1 MCLDYSRFFFRLTYS
16 FTMRRI
22 LDIVIMCLILSG
34 STYADHK
41 DWPHGKKWAY
51 NCAKTTDCNII
62 IENINIQ
69 PKLFIGKSVS
79 SSSNKAINI
88 ADKGKSI
95 KPKKMLGIWGQGWKS
110 SDKYNNQD
118 IFGCGKDSCLN
129 LQWNQILDSM
139 IYAPA
144 INDGNEIF
152 LNEKFKKEIT
162 GAGGD
167 SEKYFKPWRH
177 ALVISNLLQLGNFE
191 NLKQGLIDG
200 ANGKWLNELQPDT
213 FLYQSGEYID
223 FQAYGN
229 SLNWFYPTIIPLV
242 EAHIVLQ
249 KNNIYTDDE
258 FKIVHS
264 WLEKRVWVLEQGPLD
279 GLVSSAFKWNNFF
292 EPANHES
299 INKKVAYML
308 WGVADQNED
317 YFTAAINGFEDFY
330 KTMRKKNGTFKN
342 EHRKGDGANYGIQS
356 GNFVGQSM
364 IVMAI
369 ILKHQGIDVKKK
381 YPKVEKFVQ
390 WASENYKKAKELDF
404 GGGNDNLRFLS
415 NNPLKINTSGWI
427 YLWDKEFGTN
437 YTKTNNFPPET
448 KTMITYG
455 IADASLIIVN

>member
-1 MCLDYSRFFFRLTYS
+1 MKKLLG
-16 FTMRRI
+16 
-22 LDIVIMCLILSG
+22 IVVLGLLLS
-34 STYADHK
+34 TNANTDHK
-41 DWPHGKKWAY
+41 GWPHGKKWAY
-51 NCAKTTDCNII
+51 NCANTTDCNVV
-62 IENINIQ
+62 IENLDKQ
-69 PKLFIGKSVS
+69 PKLFIGKSVN
-79 SSSNKAINI
+79 SSSNKPINI

-95 KPKKMLGIWGQGWKS
+95 KPKNMVGIWGKGWKS
-110 SDKYNNQD
+110 SDKYGEEGL
-118 IFGCGKDSCLN
+118 FGCGRDSCLK
-129 LQWNQILDSM
+129 LQWNEILDSM

-152 LNEKFKKEIT
+152 LNKKFKKEIS

-167 SEKYFKPWRH
+167 SEKYFKPFRH
-177 ALVISNLLQLGNFE
+177 ALVISNLLQLGNLE
-191 NLKQGLIDG
+191 SLKKGLIEG
-200 ANGKWLNELQPDT
+200 AKGKWLNELQPDT
-213 FLYQSGEYID
+213 FLYQSDEHTD

-229 SLNWFYPTIIPLV
+229 SLNWLYPTIMPLL

-249 KNNIYTDDE
+249 QNNIYTDDE
-258 FKIVHS
+258 FKMVHS

-308 WGVADQNED
+308 WGVADQNEV

-356 GNFVGQSM
+356 GNVVGQSM

-381 YPKVEKFVQ
+381 YPKIEKFVQ

-404 GGGNDNLRFLS
+404 GGGNNDLRFLS
-415 NNPLKINTSGWI
+415 DNPLKRNTAGWI

-437 YTKTNNFPPET
+437 YAKLNNFSPAT

-455 IADASLIIVN
+455 IADASKITIE

>member
-1 MCLDYSRFFFRLTYS
+1 MKKLLS
-16 FTMRRI
+16 I
-22 LDIVIMCLILSG
+22 IVLGLLLS
-34 STYADHK
+34 TNANTDHK
-41 DWPHGKKWAY
+41 GWPHGKKWAY
-51 NCAKTTDCNII
+51 NCANTTDCNVV
-62 IENINIQ
+62 IENLDKQ
-69 PKLFIGKSVS
+69 PKLFIGKSVN
-79 SSSNKAINI
+79 SSSNKPINI

-95 KPKKMLGIWGQGWKS
+95 KPKNMVGIWGKGWKS
-110 SDKYNNQD
+110 SDKYGEEGL
-118 IFGCGKDSCLN
+118 FGCGRDSCLK
-129 LQWNQILDSM
+129 LQWNEILDSM

-167 SEKYFKPWRH
+167 SEKYFKPFRH
-177 ALVISNLLQLGNFE
+177 ALVISNLLQLGNLE
-191 NLKQGLIDG
+191 SLKKGLIEG
-200 ANGKWLNELQPDT
+200 AKGKWLNELQPDT
-213 FLYQSGEYID
+213 FLYQSDEHTD

-229 SLNWFYPTIIPLV
+229 SLNWFYPTIMPLL

-249 KNNIYTDDE
+249 QNNIYTDDE
-258 FKIVHS
+258 FKMVHS

-308 WGVADQNED
+308 WGVADQNEV

-356 GNFVGQSM
+356 GNVVGQSM

-381 YPKVEKFVQ
+381 YPKIEKFVQ

-404 GGGNDNLRFLS
+404 GGGNNDLRFLS
-415 NNPLKINTSGWI
+415 DNPLKRNTAGWI

-437 YTKTNNFPPET
+437 YAKLNNFSPAT

-455 IADASLIIVN
+455 IADASKITIE

>member
-1 MCLDYSRFFFRLTYS
+1 MKKIFIFLFF
-16 FTMRRI
+16 
-22 LDIVIMCLILSG
+22 VIFLNNVN
-34 STYADHK
+34 ADHK
-41 DWPHGKKWAY
+41 GWPHGKKWAY
-51 NCAKTTDCNII
+51 NCASTTDCNVG
-62 IENINIQ
+62 IENLDKQ
-69 PKLFIGKSVS
+69 PKLFIGKSVN
-79 SSSNKAINI
+79 SSSNKPINI
-88 ADKGKSI
+88 ADKGKAV
-95 KPKKMLGIWGQGWKS
+95 KPKNMVGIWGEGWKS
-110 SDKYNNQD
+110 SDKYGEEGL
-118 IFGCGKDSCLN
+118 FGCGKDSCLK
-129 LQWNQILDSM
+129 LQWNKILDSM

-167 SEKYFKPWRH
+167 SEKYFKPFRH
-177 ALVISNLLQLGNFE
+177 ALVISNLLQLGSLE
-191 NLKQGLIDG
+191 SLKQGLIEG
-200 ANGKWLNELQPDT
+200 AKSKWLNELQPDT
-213 FLYQSGEYID
+213 FLYQSDEHTD

-229 SLNWFYPTIIPLV
+229 SLNWFYPTIIPLL

-249 KNNIYTDDE
+249 QNNIYTDEE
-258 FKIVHS
+258 FKMVHS

-308 WGVADQNED
+308 WGVADQNEI

-356 GNFVGQSM
+356 GNVVGQSM
-364 IVMAI
+364 IVMAV

-381 YPKVEKFVQ
+381 YPKIEKFVQ

-404 GGGNDNLRFLS
+404 GGGNNDLRFLS
-415 NNPLKINTSGWI
+415 NNPLKRNTAGWI
-427 YLWDKEFGTN
+427 HLWDKEFGTN
-437 YTKTNNFPPET
+437 YAKLNNFSPAT

-455 IADASLIIVN
+455 IADASKITIE

>member
-1 MCLDYSRFFFRLTYS
+1 MKKLLG
-16 FTMRRI
+16 
-22 LDIVIMCLILSG
+22 IVVLGLLLS
-34 STYADHK
+34 TNANTDHK
-41 DWPHGKKWAY
+41 GWPHGKKWAY
-51 NCAKTTDCNII
+51 NCANTTDCNVV
-62 IENINIQ
+62 IENLDKQ
-69 PKLFIGKSVS
+69 PKLFIGKSVN
-79 SSSNKAINI
+79 SSSNKPINI

-95 KPKKMLGIWGQGWKS
+95 KPKNMVGIWGKGWKS
-110 SDKYNNQD
+110 SDKYGEEGL
-118 IFGCGKDSCLN
+118 FGCGRDSCLK
-129 LQWNQILDSM
+129 LQWNEILDSM

-167 SEKYFKPWRH
+167 SEKYFKPFRH
-177 ALVISNLLQLGNFE
+177 ALVISNLLQLGNLE
-191 NLKQGLIDG
+191 SLKKGLIEG
-200 ANGKWLNELQPDT
+200 AKGKWLNELQPDT
-213 FLYQSGEYID
+213 FLYQSDEHTD

-229 SLNWFYPTIIPLV
+229 SLNWFYPTIMPLL

-249 KNNIYTDDE
+249 QNNIYTDEE
-258 FKIVHS
+258 FKMVHS

-308 WGVADQNED
+308 WGVADQNEV

-356 GNFVGQSM
+356 GNVVGQSM

-381 YPKVEKFVQ
+381 YPKIEKFVQ
-390 WASENYKKAKELDF
+390 WASENYKKAKDLDF
-404 GGGNDNLRFLS
+404 GGGNNDLRFLS
-415 NNPLKINTSGWI
+415 DNPLKRNTAGWI

-437 YTKTNNFPPET
+437 YAKLNNFSPAT

-455 IADASLIIVN
+455 IADASKITIE

>member
-1 MCLDYSRFFFRLTYS
+1 
-16 FTMRRI
+16 
-22 LDIVIMCLILSG
+22 
-34 STYADHK
+34 
-41 DWPHGKKWAY
+41 
-51 NCAKTTDCNII
+51 
-62 IENINIQ
+62 
-69 PKLFIGKSVS
+69 
-79 SSSNKAINI
+79 
-88 ADKGKSI
+88 
-95 KPKKMLGIWGQGWKS
+95 MLGIWGQGWKS

-308 WGVADQNED
+308 WGVADQNEV

-330 KTMRKKNGTFKN
+330 KTMRKKNGTFEN

-356 GNFVGQSM
+356 GNFVGQNM
-364 IVMAI
+364 IVMAL
-369 ILKHQGIDVKKK
+369 ILEHQGMNVKKK
-381 YPKVEKFVQ
+381 YPKIAKFVQ
-390 WASENYKKAKELDF
+390 WASKNYKDVKKLDYS
-404 GGGNDNLRFLS
+404 GGNNDLRFLS
-415 NNPLKINTSGWI
+415 NDPFKKNTLGWM
-427 YLWDKEFGTN
+427 YLWDKEFGTD
-437 YTKTNNFPPET
+437 YIQLTDYPSET
-448 KTMITYG
+448 RTMITYG
-455 IADASLIIVN
+455 IFDVTDIIVP

>member
-1 MCLDYSRFFFRLTYS
+1 MKKLLG
-16 FTMRRI
+16 
-22 LDIVIMCLILSG
+22 IVVLGLLLS
-34 STYADHK
+34 TNANTDHK
-41 DWPHGKKWAY
+41 GWPHGKKWAY
-51 NCAKTTDCNII
+51 NCANTTDCNVV
-62 IENINIQ
+62 IENLDKQ
-69 PKLFIGKSVS
+69 PKLFIGKSVN
-79 SSSNKAINI
+79 SSSNKPINI

-95 KPKKMLGIWGQGWKS
+95 KPKNMVGIWGKGWKS
-110 SDKYNNQD
+110 SDKYGEEGL
-118 IFGCGKDSCLN
+118 FGCGRDSCLK
-129 LQWNQILDSM
+129 LQWNEILDSM

-167 SEKYFKPWRH
+167 SEKYFKPFRH
-177 ALVISNLLQLGNFE
+177 ALVISNLLQLGNLE
-191 NLKQGLIDG
+191 SLKKGLIEG
-200 ANGKWLNELQPDT
+200 AKGKWLNELQPDT
-213 FLYQSGEYID
+213 FLYQSDEHTD

-229 SLNWFYPTIIPLV
+229 SLNWLYPTIMPLL

-249 KNNIYTDDE
+249 QNNIYTDEE
-258 FKIVHS
+258 FKMVHS

-308 WGVADQNED
+308 WGVADHNEV

-356 GNFVGQSM
+356 GNVVGQSM

-381 YPKVEKFVQ
+381 YPKIEKFVQ

-404 GGGNDNLRFLS
+404 GGGNNDLRFLS
-415 NNPLKINTSGWI
+415 DNPLKRNTAGWI

-437 YTKTNNFPPET
+437 YAKLNNFSPAT

-455 IADASLIIVN
+455 IADASKITIE

>member
-1 MCLDYSRFFFRLTYS
+1 VKKLLG
-16 FTMRRI
+16 
-22 LDIVIMCLILSG
+22 IVVLGLLLS
-34 STYADHK
+34 TNANTDHK
-41 DWPHGKKWAY
+41 GWPHGKKWAY
-51 NCAKTTDCNII
+51 NCANTTDCNVV
-62 IENINIQ
+62 IENLDKQ
-69 PKLFIGKSVS
+69 PKLFIGKSVN
-79 SSSNKAINI
+79 SSSNKPINI

-95 KPKKMLGIWGQGWKS
+95 KPKNMVGIWGKGWKS
-110 SDKYNNQD
+110 SDKYGEEGL
-118 IFGCGKDSCLN
+118 FGCGRDSCLK
-129 LQWNQILDSM
+129 LQWNEILDSM

-167 SEKYFKPWRH
+167 SEKYFKPFRH
-177 ALVISNLLQLGNFE
+177 ALVISNLLQLGNLE
-191 NLKQGLIDG
+191 SLKKGLIEG
-200 ANGKWLNELQPDT
+200 AKGKWLNELQPDT
-213 FLYQSGEYID
+213 FLYQSDEHTD

-229 SLNWFYPTIIPLV
+229 SLNWLYPTIMPLL

-249 KNNIYTDDE
+249 QNNIYTDEE
-258 FKIVHS
+258 FKMVHS

-308 WGVADQNED
+308 WGVADQNEV

-356 GNFVGQSM
+356 GNVVGQSM

-381 YPKVEKFVQ
+381 YPKIEKFVQ

-404 GGGNDNLRFLS
+404 GGGNNDLRFLS
-415 NNPLKINTSGWI
+415 DNPLKRNTAGWI

-437 YTKTNNFPPET
+437 YAKLNNFSPAT

-455 IADASLIIVN
+455 IADASKITIE

>member
-1 MCLDYSRFFFRLTYS
+1 MKKLLG
-16 FTMRRI
+16 
-22 LDIVIMCLILSG
+22 IVVLGLLLS
-34 STYADHK
+34 TNANTDHK
-41 DWPHGKKWAY
+41 GWPHGKKWAY
-51 NCAKTTDCNII
+51 NCANTTDRNVVL
-62 IENINIQ
+62 ENLDKQ
-69 PKLFIGKSVS
+69 PKLFIGKSVN

-95 KPKKMLGIWGQGWKS
+95 KPKNMVGIWGKGWKS
-110 SDKYNNQD
+110 SDKYGEEGL
-118 IFGCGKDSCLN
+118 FGCGRDSCLK
-129 LQWNQILDSM
+129 LQWNEILDSM

-167 SEKYFKPWRH
+167 SEKYFKPFRH
-177 ALVISNLLQLGNFE
+177 ALVISNLLQLGNLE
-191 NLKQGLIDG
+191 SLKKGLIEG
-200 ANGKWLNELQPDT
+200 AKGKWLNELQPDT
-213 FLYQSGEYID
+213 FLYQSDEHTD

-229 SLNWFYPTIIPLV
+229 SLNWFYPTIMPLL

-249 KNNIYTDDE
+249 QNNIYTDEE
-258 FKIVHS
+258 FKMVHS

-308 WGVADQNED
+308 WGVADQNEV

-356 GNFVGQSM
+356 GNVVGQSM

-381 YPKVEKFVQ
+381 YPKIEKFVQ
-390 WASENYKKAKELDF
+390 WASENYKKAKDLDF
-404 GGGNDNLRFLS
+404 GGGNNDLRFLS
-415 NNPLKINTSGWI
+415 DNPLKRNTAGWI

-437 YTKTNNFPPET
+437 YAKLNNFSPAT

-455 IADASLIIVN
+455 IADASKITIE

>member
-1 MCLDYSRFFFRLTYS
+1 VKKLLG
-16 FTMRRI
+16 
-22 LDIVIMCLILSG
+22 IVVLGLLLS
-34 STYADHK
+34 TNANTDHK
-41 DWPHGKKWAY
+41 GWPHGKKWAY
-51 NCAKTTDCNII
+51 NCANTTDCNVV
-62 IENINIQ
+62 IENLDKQ
-69 PKLFIGKSVS
+69 PKLFIGKSVN
-79 SSSNKAINI
+79 SSSNKPINI

-95 KPKKMLGIWGQGWKS
+95 KPKNMVGIWGKGWKS
-110 SDKYNNQD
+110 SDKYGEEGL
-118 IFGCGKDSCLN
+118 FGCGRDSCLK
-129 LQWNQILDSM
+129 LQWNEILDSM

-167 SEKYFKPWRH
+167 SEKYFKPFRH
-177 ALVISNLLQLGNFE
+177 ALVISNLLQLGNLE
-191 NLKQGLIDG
+191 SLKKGLIEG
-200 ANGKWLNELQPDT
+200 AKGKWLNELQPDT
-213 FLYQSGEYID
+213 FLYQSDEHTD

-229 SLNWFYPTIIPLV
+229 SLNWFYPTIMPLL

-249 KNNIYTDDE
+249 QNNIYTDEE
-258 FKIVHS
+258 FKMVHS

-308 WGVADQNED
+308 WGVADQNEV

-356 GNFVGQSM
+356 GNVVGQSM

-381 YPKVEKFVQ
+381 YPKIEKFVQ

-404 GGGNDNLRFLS
+404 GGGNNDLRFLS
-415 NNPLKINTSGWI
+415 DNPLKRNTAGWI

-437 YTKTNNFPPET
+437 YAKLNNFSPAT

-455 IADASLIIVN
+455 IADASKITIE

>member
-1 MCLDYSRFFFRLTYS
+1 MKKLLG
-16 FTMRRI
+16 
-22 LDIVIMCLILSG
+22 IVVLGLLLS
-34 STYADHK
+34 TNANTDHK
-41 DWPHGKKWAY
+41 GWPHGKKWAY
-51 NCAKTTDCNII
+51 NCANTTDCNVV
-62 IENINIQ
+62 IENLDKQ
-69 PKLFIGKSVS
+69 PKLFIGKSVN
-79 SSSNKAINI
+79 SSSNKPINI

-95 KPKKMLGIWGQGWKS
+95 KPKNMVGIWGKGWKS
-110 SDKYNNQD
+110 SDKYGEEGL
-118 IFGCGKDSCLN
+118 FGCGRDSCLK
-129 LQWNQILDSM
+129 LQWNEILDSM

-152 LNEKFKKEIT
+152 LNKKFKKEIT

-167 SEKYFKPWRH
+167 SEKYFKPFRH
-177 ALVISNLLQLGNFE
+177 ALVISNLLQLGNLE
-191 NLKQGLIDG
+191 SLKKGLIEG
-200 ANGKWLNELQPDT
+200 AKGKWLNELQPDT
-213 FLYQSGEYID
+213 FLYQSDEHTD

-229 SLNWFYPTIIPLV
+229 SLNWFYPTIMPLL

-249 KNNIYTDDE
+249 QNNIYTDEE
-258 FKIVHS
+258 FKMVHS

-308 WGVADQNED
+308 WGVADQNEV

-356 GNFVGQSM
+356 GNVVGQSM

-381 YPKVEKFVQ
+381 YPKIEKFVQ

-404 GGGNDNLRFLS
+404 GGGNNDLRFLS
-415 NNPLKINTSGWI
+415 DNPLKRNTAGWI

-437 YTKTNNFPPET
+437 YAKLNNFSPAT

-455 IADASLIIVN
+455 IADASKITIE

>member
-1 MCLDYSRFFFRLTYS
+1 MKKLLG
-16 FTMRRI
+16 
-22 LDIVIMCLILSG
+22 IVVLGLLLS
-34 STYADHK
+34 TNANTDHK
-41 DWPHGKKWAY
+41 GWPHGKKWAY
-51 NCAKTTDCNII
+51 NCANTTDCNVV
-62 IENINIQ
+62 IENLDKQ
-69 PKLFIGKSVS
+69 PKLFIGKSVN
-79 SSSNKAINI
+79 SSSNKPINI
-88 ADKGKSI
+88 ADKGKSV
-95 KPKKMLGIWGQGWKS
+95 KPKNMVGIWGKGWKS
-110 SDKYNNQD
+110 SNKYGEEGL
-118 IFGCGKDSCLN
+118 FGCGRDSCLK
-129 LQWNQILDSM
+129 LQWNEILDSM

-167 SEKYFKPWRH
+167 SEKYFKPFRH
-177 ALVISNLLQLGNFE
+177 ALVISNLLQLGNLE
-191 NLKQGLIDG
+191 SLKKGLIEG
-200 ANGKWLNELQPDT
+200 AKGKWLNELQPDT
-213 FLYQSGEYID
+213 FLYQSDEHTD

-229 SLNWFYPTIIPLV
+229 SLNWFYPTIVPLL

-249 KNNIYTDDE
+249 QNNIYTDDE
-258 FKIVHS
+258 FKMVHS

-308 WGVADQNED
+308 WGVADQNEV

-356 GNFVGQSM
+356 GNVVGQSM

-381 YPKVEKFVQ
+381 YPKIEKFVQ

-404 GGGNDNLRFLS
+404 GGGNNDLRFLS
-415 NNPLKINTSGWI
+415 DNPLKRNTAGWI

-437 YTKTNNFPPET
+437 YAKLNNFSPAT

-455 IADASLIIVN
+455 IADASKITIE

>member
-1 MCLDYSRFFFRLTYS
+1 MKKLLG
-16 FTMRRI
+16 
-22 LDIVIMCLILSG
+22 IVVLGLLLS
-34 STYADHK
+34 TNANTDHK
-41 DWPHGKKWAY
+41 GWPHGKKWAY
-51 NCAKTTDCNII
+51 NCANTTDCNVV
-62 IENINIQ
+62 IENLDKQ
-69 PKLFIGKSVS
+69 PKLFIGKSVN
-79 SSSNKAINI
+79 SSSNKPINI

-95 KPKKMLGIWGQGWKS
+95 KPKNMVGIWGKGWKS
-110 SDKYNNQD
+110 SDKYGEEGL
-118 IFGCGKDSCLN
+118 FGCGRDSCLK
-129 LQWNQILDSM
+129 LQWNEILDSM

-152 LNEKFKKEIT
+152 LNKKFKKEIT

-167 SEKYFKPWRH
+167 SEKYFKPFRH
-177 ALVISNLLQLGNFE
+177 ALVISNLLQLGNLE
-191 NLKQGLIDG
+191 SLKKGLIEG
-200 ANGKWLNELQPDT
+200 AKGKWLNELQPDT
-213 FLYQSGEYID
+213 FLYQSDEHTD

-229 SLNWFYPTIIPLV
+229 SLNWFYPTIMPLL

-249 KNNIYTDDE
+249 QNNIYTDEE

-308 WGVADQNED
+308 WGVADQNEV

-356 GNFVGQSM
+356 GNVVGQSM

-381 YPKVEKFVQ
+381 YPKIEKFVQ
-390 WASENYKKAKELDF
+390 WASENYKKAKDLDF
-404 GGGNDNLRFLS
+404 GGGNNDLRFLS
-415 NNPLKINTSGWI
+415 DNPLKRNTAGWI

-437 YTKTNNFPPET
+437 YAKLNNFSPAT

-455 IADASLIIVN
+455 IADASKITIE

>member
-1 MCLDYSRFFFRLTYS
+1 MKKLLG
-16 FTMRRI
+16 
-22 LDIVIMCLILSG
+22 IVVLGLLLS
-34 STYADHK
+34 TNANTDHK
-41 DWPHGKKWAY
+41 GWPHGKKWAY
-51 NCAKTTDCNII
+51 NCANTTDCNVV
-62 IENINIQ
+62 IENLDKQ
-69 PKLFIGKSVS
+69 PKLFIGKSVN
-79 SSSNKAINI
+79 SSSNKPINI
-88 ADKGKSI
+88 ADKGKSV
-95 KPKKMLGIWGQGWKS
+95 KPKNMVGIWGKGWKS
-110 SDKYNNQD
+110 SNKYGEEGL
-118 IFGCGKDSCLN
+118 FGCGRDSCLK
-129 LQWNQILDSM
+129 LQWNEILDSM

-152 LNEKFKKEIT
+152 LNKKFKKEIS

-167 SEKYFKPWRH
+167 SEKYFKPFRH
-177 ALVISNLLQLGNFE
+177 ALVISNLLQLGNLE
-191 NLKQGLIDG
+191 SLKKGLIEG
-200 ANGKWLNELQPDT
+200 AKGKWLNELQPDT
-213 FLYQSGEYID
+213 FLYQSDEHTD

-229 SLNWFYPTIIPLV
+229 SLNWLYPTIMPLL

-249 KNNIYTDDE
+249 QNNIYTDDE
-258 FKIVHS
+258 FKMVHS

-308 WGVADQNED
+308 WGVADQNEV

-356 GNFVGQSM
+356 GNVVGQSM

-381 YPKVEKFVQ
+381 YPKIEKFVQ

-404 GGGNDNLRFLS
+404 GGGNNDLRFLS
-415 NNPLKINTSGWI
+415 DNPLKRNTAGWI

-437 YTKTNNFPPET
+437 YAKLNNFSPAT

-455 IADASLIIVN
+455 IADASKITIE

>member
-1 MCLDYSRFFFRLTYS
+1 MKKLLG
-16 FTMRRI
+16 
-22 LDIVIMCLILSG
+22 IVVLGLLLS
-34 STYADHK
+34 TNANTDHK
-41 DWPHGKKWAY
+41 GWPHGKKWAY
-51 NCAKTTDCNII
+51 NCANTTDCNVV
-62 IENINIQ
+62 IENLDKQ
-69 PKLFIGKSVS
+69 PKLFIGKSVN
-79 SSSNKAINI
+79 SSSNKPINI

-95 KPKKMLGIWGQGWKS
+95 KPKNMVGIWGKGWKS
-110 SDKYNNQD
+110 SDKYGEEGL
-118 IFGCGKDSCLN
+118 FGCGRDSCLK
-129 LQWNQILDSM
+129 LQWNEILDSM

-167 SEKYFKPWRH
+167 SEKYFKPFRH
-177 ALVISNLLQLGNFE
+177 ALVISNLLQLGNLE
-191 NLKQGLIDG
+191 SLKKGLIEG
-200 ANGKWLNELQPDT
+200 AKGKWLNELQPDT
-213 FLYQSGEYID
+213 FLYQSDEHTD

-229 SLNWFYPTIIPLV
+229 SLNWFYPTIMPLL

-249 KNNIYTDDE
+249 QNNIYTNEE
-258 FKIVHS
+258 FKMVHS
-264 WLEKRVWVLEQGPLD
+264 WLEKRDWVLEQGPLD

-308 WGVADQNED
+308 WGVADQNEV

-356 GNFVGQSM
+356 GNVVGQSM

-381 YPKVEKFVQ
+381 YPKIEKFVQ
-390 WASENYKKAKELDF
+390 WASENYKKAKDLDF
-404 GGGNDNLRFLS
+404 GGGNNDLRFLS
-415 NNPLKINTSGWI
+415 DNPLKRNTAGWI

-437 YTKTNNFPPET
+437 YAKLNNFSPAT

-455 IADASLIIVN
+455 IADASKITIE

>member
-1 MCLDYSRFFFRLTYS
+1 MKKLLG
-16 FTMRRI
+16 
-22 LDIVIMCLILSG
+22 IVVLGLLLS
-34 STYADHK
+34 TNANTDHK
-41 DWPHGKKWAY
+41 GWPHGKKWAY
-51 NCAKTTDCNII
+51 NCANTTDCNVV
-62 IENINIQ
+62 IENLDKQ
-69 PKLFIGKSVS
+69 PKLFIGKSVN
-79 SSSNKAINI
+79 SSSNKPINI

-95 KPKKMLGIWGQGWKS
+95 KPKNMVGIWGKGWKS
-110 SDKYNNQD
+110 SDKYGEEGL
-118 IFGCGKDSCLN
+118 FGCGRDSCLK
-129 LQWNQILDSM
+129 LQWNEILDSM

-167 SEKYFKPWRH
+167 SEKYFKPFRH
-177 ALVISNLLQLGNFE
+177 ALVISNLLQLGNLE
-191 NLKQGLIDG
+191 SLKKGLIEG
-200 ANGKWLNELQPDT
+200 AKGKWLNELQPDT
-213 FLYQSGEYID
+213 FLYQSDEHTD

-229 SLNWFYPTIIPLV
+229 SLNWFYPTIMPLL

-249 KNNIYTDDE
+249 QNNIYTDEE
-258 FKIVHS
+258 FKMVHS

-308 WGVADQNED
+308 WGVADQNEV

-356 GNFVGQSM
+356 GNVVGQSM

-381 YPKVEKFVQ
+381 YPKIEKFVQ

-404 GGGNDNLRFLS
+404 GGGNNDLRFLS
-415 NNPLKINTSGWI
+415 DNPLKRNTAGWI

-437 YTKTNNFPPET
+437 YAKLNNFSPAT

-455 IADASLIIVN
+455 IADASKITIE

>member
-1 MCLDYSRFFFRLTYS
+1 MKKLLG
-16 FTMRRI
+16 
-22 LDIVIMCLILSG
+22 IVVLGLLLSNNAN
-34 STYADHK
+34 ADHK
-41 DWPHGKKWAY
+41 GWPHGKKWAY

-62 IENINIQ
+62 IENISEQ
-69 PKLFIGKSVS
+69 PKLFIGKSVN

-88 ADKGKSI
+88 ADKGKPI
-95 KPKKMLGIWGQGWKS
+95 KPNKMVGIWGEGWKS
-110 SDKYNNQD
+110 SDAYRDQD
-118 IFGCGKDSCLN
+118 LLGCDGTSCLN
-129 LQWNQILDSM
+129 LQWSEILDSM

-152 LNEKFKKEIT
+152 LNEQFKNEIT

-167 SEKYFKPWRH
+167 SEKFFKPWRH
-177 ALVISNLLQLGNFE
+177 ALIISHLLQLGNFE
-191 NLKQGLIDG
+191 NLKQGLING
-200 ANGKWLNELQPDT
+200 AKGKWLNELQPDT

-229 SLNWFYPTIIPLV
+229 SLNWFYPTIIPLL

-249 KNNIYTDDE
+249 QNNMYNEEE
-258 FKIVHS
+258 FKMVHS

-308 WGVADQNED
+308 WGVADQNEV

-330 KTMRKKNGTFKN
+330 KSMRKKNGTFKN

-356 GNFVGQSM
+356 GNFVGQCM
-364 IVMAI
+364 IVMAV
-369 ILKHQGIDVKKK
+369 ILEHQGINVKKK
-381 YPKVEKFVQ
+381 YPKIEKFVQ
-390 WASENYKKAKELDF
+390 WASENYKNAKELGF
-404 GGGNDNLRFLS
+404 SGGNNNLRFLS
-415 NNPLKINTSGWI
+415 DNPLKRNTAGWM

-437 YTKTNNFPPET
+437 YTELNNFPPET
-448 KTMITYG
+448 RTMITYG
-455 IADASLIIVN
+455 IADAFNIITP

>member
-1 MCLDYSRFFFRLTYS
+1 MKKLLG
-16 FTMRRI
+16 
-22 LDIVIMCLILSG
+22 IVVLGLLLS
-34 STYADHK
+34 TNANTDHK
-41 DWPHGKKWAY
+41 GWPHGKKWAY
-51 NCAKTTDCNII
+51 NCANTTDCNVV
-62 IENINIQ
+62 IENLDKQ
-69 PKLFIGKSVS
+69 PKLFIGKSVN
-79 SSSNKAINI
+79 SSSNKPINI

-95 KPKKMLGIWGQGWKS
+95 KPKNMVGIWGKGWKS
-110 SDKYNNQD
+110 SDKYGEEGL
-118 IFGCGKDSCLN
+118 FGCGRDSCLK
-129 LQWNQILDSM
+129 LQWNEILDSM

-167 SEKYFKPWRH
+167 SEKYFKPFRH
-177 ALVISNLLQLGNFE
+177 ALVISNLLQLGNLE
-191 NLKQGLIDG
+191 SLKKGLIEG
-200 ANGKWLNELQPDT
+200 AKGKWLNELQPDT
-213 FLYQSGEYID
+213 FLYQSDEHTD

-229 SLNWFYPTIIPLV
+229 SLNWLYPTIMPLL

-249 KNNIYTDDE
+249 QNNIYTDEE

-308 WGVADQNED
+308 WGVADQNEV

-356 GNFVGQSM
+356 GNVVGQSM

-381 YPKVEKFVQ
+381 YPKIEKFVQ

-404 GGGNDNLRFLS
+404 GGGNNDLRFLS
-415 NNPLKINTSGWI
+415 DNPLKRNTAGWI

-437 YTKTNNFPPET
+437 YAKLNNFSPAT

-455 IADASLIIVN
+455 IADASKITIE

>member
-1 MCLDYSRFFFRLTYS
+1 MKKLLG
-16 FTMRRI
+16 I
-22 LDIVIMCLILSG
+22 IVLALLLS
-34 STYADHK
+34 TNANTDHK
-41 DWPHGKKWAY
+41 GWPHGKKWAY
-51 NCAKTTDCNII
+51 NCANTTDCNVV
-62 IENINIQ
+62 IENLDKQ
-69 PKLFIGKSVS
+69 PKLFIGKSVN
-79 SSSNKAINI
+79 SSSNKPINI

-95 KPKKMLGIWGQGWKS
+95 KPKNMVGIWGKGWKS
-110 SDKYNNQD
+110 SDKYGEESL
-118 IFGCGKDSCLN
+118 FGCGRDSCLK
-129 LQWNQILDSM
+129 LQWNEILDSM

-167 SEKYFKPWRH
+167 SEKYFKPFRH
-177 ALVISNLLQLGNFE
+177 ALVISNLLQLGNLE
-191 NLKQGLIDG
+191 SLKKGLIEG
-200 ANGKWLNELQPDT
+200 AKGKWLNELQPDT
-213 FLYQSGEYID
+213 FLYQSDEHTD

-229 SLNWFYPTIIPLV
+229 SLNWFYPTIMPLL

-249 KNNIYTDDE
+249 QNNIYTDEE
-258 FKIVHS
+258 FKMVHS

-308 WGVADQNED
+308 WGVADQNEV

-356 GNFVGQSM
+356 GNVVGQSM

-381 YPKVEKFVQ
+381 YPKIEKFVQ
-390 WASENYKKAKELDF
+390 WASENYKKAKDLDF
-404 GGGNDNLRFLS
+404 GGGNNDLRFLS
-415 NNPLKINTSGWI
+415 DNPLKRNTAGWI

-437 YTKTNNFPPET
+437 YAKLNNFSPAT

-455 IADASLIIVN
+455 IADASKITIE

>member
-1 MCLDYSRFFFRLTYS
+1 MKK
-16 FTMRRI
+16 I
-22 LDIVIMCLILSG
+22 LGIVVLGLLLS
-34 STYADHK
+34 TNANTDHK
-41 DWPHGKKWAY
+41 GWPHGKKWAY
-51 NCAKTTDCNII
+51 NCANTTDCNVV
-62 IENINIQ
+62 IENLDKQ
-69 PKLFIGKSVS
+69 PKLFIGKSVN
-79 SSSNKAINI
+79 SSSNKPINI
-88 ADKGKSI
+88 ADKGKPI
-95 KPKKMLGIWGQGWKS
+95 KPKNMVGIWGKGWKS
-110 SDKYNNQD
+110 SDKYGEEGL
-118 IFGCGKDSCLN
+118 FGCGRDSCLK
-129 LQWNQILDSM
+129 LQWNEILDSM

-144 INDGNEIF
+144 INDGNEIY

-167 SEKYFKPWRH
+167 SEKYFKPFRH
-177 ALVISNLLQLGNFE
+177 ALVISNLLQLGNLE
-191 NLKQGLIDG
+191 SLKKGLIEG
-200 ANGKWLNELQPDT
+200 AKGKWLNELQPDT
-213 FLYQSGEYID
+213 FLYQSDEHTD

-229 SLNWFYPTIIPLV
+229 SLNWFYPTIMPLL

-249 KNNIYTDDE
+249 QNNIYTDEE
-258 FKIVHS
+258 FKMVHS

-308 WGVADQNED
+308 WGVADQNEV

-356 GNFVGQSM
+356 GNVVGQSM

-381 YPKVEKFVQ
+381 YPKIEKFVQ
-390 WASENYKKAKELDF
+390 WASENYKKAKDLDF
-404 GGGNDNLRFLS
+404 GGGNNDLRFLS
-415 NNPLKINTSGWI
+415 DNPLKRNTAGWI

-437 YTKTNNFPPET
+437 YAKLNNFSPAT

-455 IADASLIIVN
+455 ITDASKITIE

>member
-1 MCLDYSRFFFRLTYS
+1 MKKLLG
-16 FTMRRI
+16 
-22 LDIVIMCLILSG
+22 IVVLSLLL
-34 STYADHK
+34 STNANTDHK
-41 DWPHGKKWAY
+41 GWPHGKKWAY
-51 NCAKTTDCNII
+51 NCANTTDCNVV
-62 IENINIQ
+62 IENLDKQ
-69 PKLFIGKSVS
+69 PKLFIGKSVN
-79 SSSNKAINI
+79 SSSNKPINI

-95 KPKKMLGIWGQGWKS
+95 KPKNMVGIWGKGWKS
-110 SDKYNNQD
+110 SDKYGEEGL
-118 IFGCGKDSCLN
+118 FGCGRDSCLK
-129 LQWNQILDSM
+129 LQWNEILDSM

-167 SEKYFKPWRH
+167 SEKYFKPFRH
-177 ALVISNLLQLGNFE
+177 ALVISNLLQLGNLE
-191 NLKQGLIDG
+191 SLKKGLIEG
-200 ANGKWLNELQPDT
+200 AKGKWLNELQPDT
-213 FLYQSGEYID
+213 FLYQSDEHTD

-229 SLNWFYPTIIPLV
+229 SLNWFYPTIMPLL

-249 KNNIYTDDE
+249 QNNIYTDEE
-258 FKIVHS
+258 FKMVHS

-308 WGVADQNED
+308 WGVADQNEV

-356 GNFVGQSM
+356 GNVVGQSM

-381 YPKVEKFVQ
+381 YPKIEKFVQ
-390 WASENYKKAKELDF
+390 WASENYKKAKDLDF
-404 GGGNDNLRFLS
+404 GGGNNDLRFLS
-415 NNPLKINTSGWI
+415 DNPLKRNTAGWI

-437 YTKTNNFPPET
+437 YAKLNNFSPAT

-455 IADASLIIVN
+455 IADASKITIE

>member
-1 MCLDYSRFFFRLTYS
+1 VKKLLG
-16 FTMRRI
+16 
-22 LDIVIMCLILSG
+22 IVVLGLLLS
-34 STYADHK
+34 TNANTDHK
-41 DWPHGKKWAY
+41 GWPHGKKWAY
-51 NCAKTTDCNII
+51 NCANTTDCNVV
-62 IENINIQ
+62 IENLDKQ
-69 PKLFIGKSVS
+69 PKLFIGKSVN
-79 SSSNKAINI
+79 SSSNKPINI

-95 KPKKMLGIWGQGWKS
+95 KPKNMVGIWGKGWKS
-110 SDKYNNQD
+110 SDKYGEEGL
-118 IFGCGKDSCLN
+118 FGCGRDSCLK
-129 LQWNQILDSM
+129 LQWNEILDSM

-167 SEKYFKPWRH
+167 SEKYFKPFRH
-177 ALVISNLLQLGNFE
+177 ALVISNLLQLGNLE
-191 NLKQGLIDG
+191 SLKKGLIEG
-200 ANGKWLNELQPDT
+200 AKGKWLNELQPDT
-213 FLYQSGEYID
+213 FLYQSDEHTD

-229 SLNWFYPTIIPLV
+229 SLNWFYPTIMPLL

-249 KNNIYTDDE
+249 QNNIYTDEE
-258 FKIVHS
+258 FKMVHS

-308 WGVADQNED
+308 WGVADQNEV

-356 GNFVGQSM
+356 GNVVGQSM

-381 YPKVEKFVQ
+381 YPKIEKFVQ
-390 WASENYKKAKELDF
+390 WASENYKKAKDLDF
-404 GGGNDNLRFLS
+404 GGGNNDLRFLS
-415 NNPLKINTSGWI
+415 DNPLKRNTAGWI

-437 YTKTNNFPPET
+437 YAKLNNFSPAT

-455 IADASLIIVN
+455 IADASKITIE

>member
-1 MCLDYSRFFFRLTYS
+1 MKKLLG
-16 FTMRRI
+16 
-22 LDIVIMCLILSG
+22 IVVLGLLLS
-34 STYADHK
+34 TNANTDHK
-41 DWPHGKKWAY
+41 GWPHGKKWAY
-51 NCAKTTDCNII
+51 NCANTTDCNVV
-62 IENINIQ
+62 IENLDKQ
-69 PKLFIGKSVS
+69 PKLFIGKSVN
-79 SSSNKAINI
+79 SSSNKPINI

-95 KPKKMLGIWGQGWKS
+95 KPKNMVGIWGKGWKS
-110 SDKYNNQD
+110 SDKYGEEGL
-118 IFGCGKDSCLN
+118 FGCGRDSCLK
-129 LQWNQILDSM
+129 LQWNEILDSM

-152 LNEKFKKEIT
+152 LNKKFKKEIS

-167 SEKYFKPWRH
+167 SEKYFKPFRH
-177 ALVISNLLQLGNFE
+177 ALVISNLLQLGNLE
-191 NLKQGLIDG
+191 SLKKGLIEG
-200 ANGKWLNELQPDT
+200 AKGKWLNELQPDT
-213 FLYQSGEYID
+213 FLYQSDEHTD

-229 SLNWFYPTIIPLV
+229 SLNWFYPTIMPLL

-249 KNNIYTDDE
+249 QNNIYTDDE
-258 FKIVHS
+258 FKMVHS

-308 WGVADQNED
+308 WGVADQNEV

-356 GNFVGQSM
+356 GNVVGQSM

-381 YPKVEKFVQ
+381 YPKIEKFVQ

-404 GGGNDNLRFLS
+404 GGGNNDLRFLS
-415 NNPLKINTSGWI
+415 DNPLKRNTAGWI

-437 YTKTNNFPPET
+437 YAKLNNFSPAT

-455 IADASLIIVN
+455 IADASKITIE

>member
-1 MCLDYSRFFFRLTYS
+1 MVLASL
-16 FTMRRI
+16 
-22 LDIVIMCLILSG
+22 LS
-34 STYADHK
+34 TNANTDHK
-41 DWPHGKKWAY
+41 GWPHGKKWAY
-51 NCAKTTDCNII
+51 NCANTTDCNVV
-62 IENINIQ
+62 IENLDKQ
-69 PKLFIGKSVS
+69 PKLFIGKSVN
-79 SSSNKAINI
+79 SSSNKPINI

-95 KPKKMLGIWGQGWKS
+95 KPKNMVGIWGKGWKS
-110 SDKYNNQD
+110 SDKYGEEGL
-118 IFGCGKDSCLN
+118 FGCGRDSCLK
-129 LQWNQILDSM
+129 LQWNEILDSM

-167 SEKYFKPWRH
+167 SEKYFKPFRH
-177 ALVISNLLQLGNFE
+177 ALVISNLLQLGNLE
-191 NLKQGLIDG
+191 SLKKGLIEG
-200 ANGKWLNELQPDT
+200 AKGKWLNELQPDT
-213 FLYQSGEYID
+213 FLYQSDEHTD

-229 SLNWFYPTIIPLV
+229 SLNWFYPTIMPLL

-249 KNNIYTDDE
+249 QNNIYTDEE
-258 FKIVHS
+258 FKMVHS

-308 WGVADQNED
+308 WGVADQNEV

-356 GNFVGQSM
+356 GNVVGQSM

-381 YPKVEKFVQ
+381 YPKIEKFVQ
-390 WASENYKKAKELDF
+390 WASENYKKAKDLDF
-404 GGGNDNLRFLS
+404 GGGNNDLRFLS
-415 NNPLKINTSGWI
+415 DNPLKRNTAGWI

-437 YTKTNNFPPET
+437 YAKLNNFSPAT

-455 IADASLIIVN
+455 IADASKITIE

>member
-1 MCLDYSRFFFRLTYS
+1 MKKLLG
-16 FTMRRI
+16 
-22 LDIVIMCLILSG
+22 IVVLGLLLS
-34 STYADHK
+34 TNANTDHK
-41 DWPHGKKWAY
+41 GWPHGKKWAY
-51 NCAKTTDCNII
+51 NCANTTDCNVV
-62 IENINIQ
+62 IENLDKQ
-69 PKLFIGKSVS
+69 PKLFIGKSVN
-79 SSSNKAINI
+79 SSSNKPINI

-95 KPKKMLGIWGQGWKS
+95 KPKNMVGIWGKGWKS
-110 SDKYNNQD
+110 SDKYGEEGL
-118 IFGCGKDSCLN
+118 FGCGRDSCLK
-129 LQWNQILDSM
+129 LQWNEILDSM

-167 SEKYFKPWRH
+167 SEKYFKPFRH
-177 ALVISNLLQLGNFE
+177 ALVISNLLQLGNLE
-191 NLKQGLIDG
+191 SLKKGLIEG
-200 ANGKWLNELQPDT
+200 AKGKWLNELQPDT
-213 FLYQSGEYID
+213 FLYQSDEHTD

-229 SLNWFYPTIIPLV
+229 SLNWLYPTIMPLL

-249 KNNIYTDDE
+249 QNNIYTDEE

-308 WGVADQNED
+308 WGVADQNEV

-356 GNFVGQSM
+356 GNVVGQSM

-381 YPKVEKFVQ
+381 YPKIEKFVQ

-404 GGGNDNLRFLS
+404 GGGNNDLRFLS
-415 NNPLKINTSGWI
+415 DNPLKRNTAGWI

-437 YTKTNNFPPET
+437 YAKLNNFSPAT

-455 IADASLIIVN
+455 IADASKITID

>member
-1 MCLDYSRFFFRLTYS
+1 MKKLLG
-16 FTMRRI
+16 
-22 LDIVIMCLILSG
+22 IVVLGLLLS
-34 STYADHK
+34 TNANTDHK
-41 DWPHGKKWAY
+41 GWPHGKKWAY
-51 NCAKTTDCNII
+51 NCANTTDCNVI
-62 IENINIQ
+62 IENLDKQ
-69 PKLFIGKSVS
+69 PKLFIGKSVN
-79 SSSNKAINI
+79 SSSNKPINI
-88 ADKGKSI
+88 ADKGKSV
-95 KPKKMLGIWGQGWKS
+95 KPKNMVGIWGKGWKS
-110 SDKYNNQD
+110 SNKYGEEGL
-118 IFGCGKDSCLN
+118 FGCGRDSCLK
-129 LQWNQILDSM
+129 LQWNEILDSM

-152 LNEKFKKEIT
+152 LNEKFKKEIS

-167 SEKYFKPWRH
+167 SEKYFKPFRH
-177 ALVISNLLQLGNFE
+177 ALVISNLLQLGNLE
-191 NLKQGLIDG
+191 SLKKGLIEG
-200 ANGKWLNELQPDT
+200 AKGKWLNELQPDT
-213 FLYQSGEYID
+213 FLYQSDEHTD

-229 SLNWFYPTIIPLV
+229 SLNWFYPTIIPLL

-249 KNNIYTDDE
+249 QNNIYSDEE
-258 FKIVHS
+258 FKMVHS

-279 GLVSSAFKWNNFF
+279 GLVSSAFKWNNLF

-308 WGVADQNED
+308 WGVADQNEV

-356 GNFVGQSM
+356 GNVVGQSM

-381 YPKVEKFVQ
+381 YPKIKKFVQ

-404 GGGNDNLRFLS
+404 GGGNNNLRFLS
-415 NNPLKINTSGWI
+415 DNPLKRNTAGWI

-437 YTKTNNFPPET
+437 YTKANNFPPET
-448 KTMITYG
+448 RTMIMYG
-455 IADASLIIVN
+455 IADAFNIITP

>member
-1 MCLDYSRFFFRLTYS
+1 MKKLLG
-16 FTMRRI
+16 
-22 LDIVIMCLILSG
+22 IVVLGLLLS
-34 STYADHK
+34 TNANTDHK
-41 DWPHGKKWAY
+41 GWPHGKKWAY
-51 NCAKTTDCNII
+51 NCANTTDCNVV
-62 IENINIQ
+62 IENLDKQ
-69 PKLFIGKSVS
+69 PKLFIGKSVN
-79 SSSNKAINI
+79 SSSNKPINI

-95 KPKKMLGIWGQGWKS
+95 KPKNMVGIWGKGWKS
-110 SDKYNNQD
+110 SDKYGEEGL
-118 IFGCGKDSCLN
+118 FGCGRDSCLK
-129 LQWNQILDSM
+129 LQWNEILDSM

-167 SEKYFKPWRH
+167 SEKYFKPFRH
-177 ALVISNLLQLGNFE
+177 ALVISNLLQLGNLE
-191 NLKQGLIDG
+191 SLKKGLIEG
-200 ANGKWLNELQPDT
+200 AKGKWLNELQPDT
-213 FLYQSGEYID
+213 FLYQSDEHTD

-229 SLNWFYPTIIPLV
+229 SLNWFYPTIMPLL

-249 KNNIYTDDE
+249 QNNIYTDDE
-258 FKIVHS
+258 FKMVHS

-308 WGVADQNED
+308 WGVADQNEV

-356 GNFVGQSM
+356 GNVVGQSM

-381 YPKVEKFVQ
+381 YPKIEKFVQ

-404 GGGNDNLRFLS
+404 GGGNNDLRFLS
-415 NNPLKINTSGWI
+415 DNPLKRNTAGWI

-437 YTKTNNFPPET
+437 YAKLNNFSPAT

-455 IADASLIIVN
+455 IADASKITIE

>member
-1 MCLDYSRFFFRLTYS
+1 MKKLLG
-16 FTMRRI
+16 
-22 LDIVIMCLILSG
+22 IVVLGLLLS
-34 STYADHK
+34 TNANTDHK
-41 DWPHGKKWAY
+41 GWPHGKKWAY
-51 NCAKTTDCNII
+51 NCANTTDCNVV
-62 IENINIQ
+62 IENLDKQ
-69 PKLFIGKSVS
+69 PKLFIGKSVN
-79 SSSNKAINI
+79 SSSNKPINI

-95 KPKKMLGIWGQGWKS
+95 KPKNMVGIWGKGWKS
-110 SDKYNNQD
+110 SDKYGEEGL
-118 IFGCGKDSCLN
+118 FGCGRDSCLK
-129 LQWNQILDSM
+129 LQWNEILDSM

-152 LNEKFKKEIT
+152 LNKKFKKEIT

-167 SEKYFKPWRH
+167 SEKYFKPFRH
-177 ALVISNLLQLGNFE
+177 ALVISNLLQLGNLE
-191 NLKQGLIDG
+191 SLKKGLIEG
-200 ANGKWLNELQPDT
+200 AKGKWLNELQPDT
-213 FLYQSGEYID
+213 FLYQSDEHTD

-229 SLNWFYPTIIPLV
+229 SLNWFYPTIMPLL

-249 KNNIYTDDE
+249 QNNIYTDDE
-258 FKIVHS
+258 FKMVHS

-308 WGVADQNED
+308 WGVADQNEV

-342 EHRKGDGANYGIQS
+342 EHREGDGANYGIQS
-356 GNFVGQSM
+356 GNVVGQSM

-381 YPKVEKFVQ
+381 YPKIEKFVQ

-404 GGGNDNLRFLS
+404 GGGNNDLRFLS
-415 NNPLKINTSGWI
+415 DNPLKRNTAGWI

-437 YTKTNNFPPET
+437 YAKLNNFSPAT

-455 IADASLIIVN
+455 IADASKITIE

>member
-1 MCLDYSRFFFRLTYS
+1 MKKLLG
-16 FTMRRI
+16 
-22 LDIVIMCLILSG
+22 IVVLGLLLS
-34 STYADHK
+34 TNANTDHK
-41 DWPHGKKWAY
+41 GWPHGKKWAY
-51 NCAKTTDCNII
+51 NCANTTDCNVV
-62 IENINIQ
+62 IENLDKQ
-69 PKLFIGKSVS
+69 PKLFIGKSVN
-79 SSSNKAINI
+79 SSSNKPINI

-95 KPKKMLGIWGQGWKS
+95 KPKNMVGIWGKGWKS
-110 SDKYNNQD
+110 SDKYGEEGL
-118 IFGCGKDSCLN
+118 FGCGRDSCLK
-129 LQWNQILDSM
+129 LQWNEILDSM

-167 SEKYFKPWRH
+167 SEKYFKPFRH
-177 ALVISNLLQLGNFE
+177 ALVISNLLQLGNLE
-191 NLKQGLIDG
+191 SLKKGLIEG
-200 ANGKWLNELQPDT
+200 AKGKWLNELQPDT
-213 FLYQSGEYID
+213 FLYQSDEHTD

-229 SLNWFYPTIIPLV
+229 SLNWLYPTIMPLL

-249 KNNIYTDDE
+249 QNNIYTDEE
-258 FKIVHS
+258 FKMVHS

-308 WGVADQNED
+308 WGVADQNEV

-356 GNFVGQSM
+356 GNVVGQSM

-381 YPKVEKFVQ
+381 YPKIEKFVQ

-404 GGGNDNLRFLS
+404 GGGNNDLRFLS
-415 NNPLKINTSGWI
+415 DNPLKRNTAGWI

-437 YTKTNNFPPET
+437 YAKLNNFSPAT

-455 IADASLIIVN
+455 IADASKITIE

>member
-1 MCLDYSRFFFRLTYS
+1 MKKIFILLFF
-16 FTMRRI
+16 
-22 LDIVIMCLILSG
+22 VIFSNNVN
-34 STYADHK
+34 ADHK
-41 DWPHGKKWAY
+41 GWPHGKKWAY
-51 NCAKTTDCNII
+51 NCANTTDCNVE
-62 IENINIQ
+62 IENLNKQ
-69 PKLFIGKSVS
+69 PKLFIGKSAN
-79 SSSNKAINI
+79 SSSNKPINI
-88 ADKGKSI
+88 ADKGKSV
-95 KPKKMLGIWGQGWKS
+95 KPKKMIGIWGEGWKS
-110 SDKYNNQD
+110 SNTYSDQGL
-118 IFGCGKDSCLN
+118 FGCRKDSCLN
-129 LQWNQILDSM
+129 LQWNEILDSM

-167 SEKYFKPWRH
+167 SEKYFKPFRH
-177 ALVISNLLQLGNFE
+177 ALVISHLLQLGNFE
-191 NLKQGLIDG
+191 SLKQGLIEG
-200 ANGKWLNELQPDT
+200 AKGKWLSELQPDT
-213 FLYQSGEYID
+213 FLYQSDEHTD

-229 SLNWFYPTIIPLV
+229 SLNWFYPTIMPLL

-249 KNNIYTDDE
+249 QNNIYTDEE
-258 FKIVHS
+258 FKMVHS

-308 WGVADQNED
+308 WGVADQNEV

-356 GNFVGQSM
+356 GNVVGQSM
-364 IVMAI
+364 IVMAV
-369 ILKHQGIDVKKK
+369 ILKHQGINVRKK
-381 YPKVEKFVQ
+381 YPKIEKFVQ

-404 GGGNDNLRFLS
+404 GGGNNDLRFLS
-415 NNPLKINTSGWI
+415 DNPLKRNTAGWI

-437 YTKTNNFPPET
+437 YAKLNNFSPKT

-455 IADASLIIVN
+455 IADASKIIIE

>member
-1 MCLDYSRFFFRLTYS
+1 MKKLLG
-16 FTMRRI
+16 
-22 LDIVIMCLILSG
+22 IVVLGLLLS
-34 STYADHK
+34 TNANTDHK
-41 DWPHGKKWAY
+41 GWPHGKKWAY
-51 NCAKTTDCNII
+51 NCANTTDCNVV
-62 IENINIQ
+62 IENLDKQ
-69 PKLFIGKSVS
+69 PKLFIGKSVN
-79 SSSNKAINI
+79 SSSNKPINI

-95 KPKKMLGIWGQGWKS
+95 KPKNMVGIWGKGWKS
-110 SDKYNNQD
+110 SDKYGEEGL
-118 IFGCGKDSCLN
+118 FGCGRDSCLK
-129 LQWNQILDSM
+129 LQWNEILDSM

-167 SEKYFKPWRH
+167 SEKYFKPFRH
-177 ALVISNLLQLGNFE
+177 ALVISNLLQLGNLE
-191 NLKQGLIDG
+191 SLKKGLIEG
-200 ANGKWLNELQPDT
+200 AKGKWLNELQPDT
-213 FLYQSGEYID
+213 FLYQSDEHTD

-229 SLNWFYPTIIPLV
+229 SLNWLYPTIMPLL

-249 KNNIYTDDE
+249 QNNIYTDEE
-258 FKIVHS
+258 FKMVHS

-308 WGVADQNED
+308 WGVADQNEV

-356 GNFVGQSM
+356 GNVVGQSM

-381 YPKVEKFVQ
+381 YPKIEKFVQ

-404 GGGNDNLRFLS
+404 GGGNNDLRFLS
-415 NNPLKINTSGWI
+415 DNPLKRNTAGWI

-437 YTKTNNFPPET
+437 YAKLNNFSPAT

-455 IADASLIIVN
+455 IADASKIIIE